1 MHNNSLNHLVV
12 LYIYQKEIDKG
23 DVQNI
28 AKSWFGLLQFSYD
41 FVSFLQA
48 VLLYHNDTCF
58 PDVRI
63 FVVERLMGYISYLI
77 NGYKKAS
84 LILNLAVDIFVVCY
98 Y

>member
-1 MHNNSLNHLVV
+1 MHNNWLNHLVV
-12 LYIYQKEIDKG
+12 LYIYQKEIGKG

-63 FVVERLMGYISYLI
+63 FVVEILMEYISYLI

>member
-1 MHNNSLNHLVV
+1 MHNNWLYHLMV

-23 DVQNI
+23 EVQNI
-28 AKSWFGLLQFSYD
+28 AKSWFGLLQFSDD

-48 VLLYHNDTCF
+48 VLLYHNNTCF
-58 PDVRI
+58 PDVRS

-77 NGYKKAS
+77 NDYKKVS